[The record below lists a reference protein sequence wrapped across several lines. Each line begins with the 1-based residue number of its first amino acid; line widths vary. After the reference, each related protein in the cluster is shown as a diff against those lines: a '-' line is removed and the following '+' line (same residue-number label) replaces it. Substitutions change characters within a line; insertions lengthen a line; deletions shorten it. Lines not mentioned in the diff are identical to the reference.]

1 MYGTY
6 KSVLV
11 GSKILM
17 TEKQAIRLGNALIVI
32 LNLNHN
38 LNHQPTNSQ
47 QDEKQKQ
54 WGWMLS

>member
-1 MYGTY
+1 
-6 KSVLV
+6 
-11 GSKILM
+11 M